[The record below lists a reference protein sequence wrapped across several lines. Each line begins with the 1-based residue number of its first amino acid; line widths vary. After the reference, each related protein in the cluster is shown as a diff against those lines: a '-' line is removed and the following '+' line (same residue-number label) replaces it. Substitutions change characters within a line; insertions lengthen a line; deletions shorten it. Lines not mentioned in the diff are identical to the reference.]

1 MRNYKFASNWF
12 QATSHGVVPQ
22 SAVNALLLWVLTTN
36 NFAMNN
42 NNNNNNKDNAIKFNK
57 TQNQSPIGNGNGH
70 FDENGKSSLPMGPPM
85 LPPVVNF
92 PMMLQNVFPGLGS
105 KLPLP
110 VGKLFPPSL
119 SVSSS
124 VPMPALPIV
133 STPGSLPSPVQ
144 GSPGPI
150 PSFLQALLNGEAPSN
165 EERRNFVAPP
175 TPMPSKLAVEGVVN
189 KLTRRHVGPNDKV
202 TMDF

>member
-1 MRNYKFASNWF
+1 M
-12 QATSHGVVPQ
+12 PQ

-42 NNNNNNKDNAIKFNK
+42 NNNKDNAIKFNK
-57 TQNQSPIGNGNGH
+57 AQNSSPMGNGNGH
-70 FDENGKSSLPMGPPM
+70 FDENAKSSSLPMGPPPM

-110 VGKLFPPSL
+110 VGKLFPTSL

-144 GSPGPI
+144 GSSGPI
-150 PSFLQALLNGEAPSN
+150 PSFLQALLNGESPSN
-165 EERRNFVAPP
+165 EERRNFAAPP
-175 TPMPSKLAVEGVVN
+175 TPMPSKMAVEGVVN

-202 TMDF
+202 TLSTYKGKF